1 MAVQV
6 MYCEKTAV
14 DCQLQCF
21 ERLLLVVQLGMD
33 VGAVEQAPRI
43 NGVSLQRKP
52 NLFERPRLVSQAR
65 VNKAEPDSFSLIPDP
80 GRPPLETRRT
90 FPPDPFRQR
99 CFTKFLQ
106 DIPGECNP

>member
-6 MYCEKTAV
+6 MNREKTAV
-14 DCQLQCF
+14 DCLLQCF

-33 VGAVEQAPRI
+33 VGGVEQTPRI
-43 NGVSLQRKP
+43 TRVSLQRKT

-65 VNKAEPDSFSLIPDP
+65 VNKAEPDSFSLIPNP
-80 GRPPLETRRT
+80 RQPTLEDRRT
-90 FPPDPFRQR
+90 FAPDPFRQR

-106 DIPGECNP
+106 DIPGECNT